1 MKKTSTERLQE
12 VQHVVLDMDGTIYLD
27 GVLFETT
34 KPFLKTLTE
43 LSIGHTFLT
52 NNNSRSRADYTR
64 HLESLGLEVEPT
76 SVFTSAHGT
85 LEYMATHFPEI
96 QRVSVLG
103 MPGLVEDFE
112 LGGLIVTEQQPDA
125 VIVGFDRHL
134 TYDSLS
140 RIAYWIKQGLPYLAT
155 HPDAVCPTRQPTVL
169 PDCGAICALL
179 EMATGRRPD
188 AVPGKPS
195 REMLAG
201 VMQQHQLQAEQL
213 AMVGDRIYTDVKMAL
228 MAGSLGVLT
237 LTGEASLNDA
247 AQSMI
252 QPDLVVEDLEDLAR
266 QLVTAKAR
274 ISG

>member
-1 MKKTSTERLQE
+1 MKKTLTEWLRE

-27 GVLFETT
+27 GVLFNST

-64 HLESLGLEVEPT
+64 HLESLGLEVKPT
-76 SVFTSAHGT
+76 SIFTSAHGT
-85 LEYMATHFPEI
+85 LEYMATYFPEI

-103 MPGLVEDFE
+103 MSGLVEDFE
-112 LGGLIVTEQQPDA
+112 LGGLIVTKEQPEA

-140 RIAYWIKQGLPYLAT
+140 RTAYWIEQGLPYLAT

-179 EMATGRRPD
+179 EVATGRRPD

-201 VMQQHQLQAEQL
+201 VMQQHQLKAEQL
-213 AMVGDRIYTDVKMAL
+213 AMVGDRIYTDIKMAL
-228 MAGSLGVLT
+228 MAGSLSVLT
-237 LTGEASLNDA
+237 LTGEATADDA

-252 QPDLVVEDLEDLAR
+252 HPDLVVEDLEELAHL
-266 QLVTAKAR
+266 LVTAKAL
-274 ISG
+274 

>member
-1 MKKTSTERLQE
+1 MKKTLTEWLQE

-27 GVLFETT
+27 GVLFDTT

-85 LEYMATHFPEI
+85 LEYMATYFPEI

-112 LGGLIVTEQQPDA
+112 LGGLIVTEEQPEA

-140 RIAYWIKQGLPYLAT
+140 RTAYWIKQGLPYLAT

-201 VMQQHQLQAEQL
+201 VMQQHQLKAEQL
-213 AMVGDRIYTDVKMAL
+213 AMVGDRIYTDIKMAL
-228 MAGSLGVLT
+228 MAGSLSVLT
-237 LTGEASLNDA
+237 LTGEATADDA

-252 QPDLVVEDLEDLAR
+252 HPDLVVEDLEELAH
-266 QLVTAKAR
+266 QLVTAKAL
-274 ISG
+274 